1 MIQHPSLRPPSPTT
15 NPPNDDDNISFHSD
29 DVKSPFTTLVK
40 APSNIEVSF
49 FFGEKH
55 CVVIFF

>member
-15 NPPNDDDNISFHSD
+15 NPPNDDDNISYHSD

-49 FFGEKH
+49 FLGKNI
-55 CVVIFF
+55 VL